1 MASSPAFIST
11 PRIGRCSLSTANTA
25 TDGTGTITD
34 LIVGAAAGTRILSVN
49 VQGTATTMAALV
61 NLFLYD
67 GTNGP
72 FSTYDL
78 FDQFTISATTGS
90 TTVKGYRLV
99 TSYTDLVLPSA
110 SYKLGATITV
120 APTTGTVRVT
130 AFGGDLT

>member
-11 PRIGRCSLSTANTA
+11 ARIGRCSLSTANTA

-34 LIVGAAAGTRILSVN
+34 LITGAAAGTRILSVN
-49 VQGTATTMAALV
+49 VQGTATTVAALV

-67 GTNGP
+67 GTQW
-72 FSTYDL
+72 DL
-78 FDQFTISATTGS
+78 FDQITVSATTGS
-90 TTVKGYRLV
+90 NTAKGYRLV
-99 TSYTDLVLPSA
+99 TAYTDLVLPSA

-120 APTTGTVRVT
+120 APTTGTVRVA